1 MAPAALGEPMDRL
14 FCAIDNMELE
24 RACALTR
31 QLRGTVGGIK
41 LGLEFVI
48 QHGEVGLADLAAL
61 GMPLMVDAK
70 ICEIPRFV
78 GNVVR
83 RLSAQG
89 VSYVTIH
96 AAVGAPGMRAAMAA
110 AISGA
115 EGGGRART
123 RVIAAT
129 VLPGTS
135 DEDLAALG
143 IHDGVENEIL
153 RLAAL
158 ARDHGLDG
166 VWAPANTVE
175 MLRQHFGDEFLLVTP
190 GIRPV
195 WAPSDDQP
203 HILTPGDAVRGGTDI
218 LVVGRPITRAKD
230 PLDAARR
237 IAEEATAAAL

>member
-1 MAPAALGEPMDRL
+1 VDRL

-31 QLRGTVGGIK
+31 QLRGTVGGVK
-41 LGLEFVI
+41 VGLEFVI
-48 QHGEVGLADLAAL
+48 QHGEVGLADLVAL
-61 GMPLMVDAK
+61 GLPLMVDAK

-83 RLSAQG
+83 RLSSQG

-96 AAVGAPGMRAAMAA
+96 AAVGGPGMRAAMAA
-110 AISGA
+110 AVSGA
-115 EGGGRART
+115 ETSGRART
-123 RVIAAT
+123 KVIAAT

-135 DEDLAALG
+135 DADLATLG
-143 IHDGVENEIL
+143 IHDGIENETL
-153 RLAAL
+153 RLAGL

-166 VWAPANTVE
+166 VWAPANSVE
-175 MLRQHFGDEFLLVTP
+175 MLRDKFGPDFLLVTP
-190 GIRPV
+190 GIRPA

-203 HILTPGDAVRGGTDI
+203 HILTPGDAIRGGADF

-237 IAEEATAAAL
+237 IAEEATSAAR